1 MGYRSMKTLLLGF
14 IAALILLPACALGY
28 FRLGLAETSSDA
40 NPPAWETSVMRSAV
54 HASVRRSAAGI
65 QASPPGN
72 LDDAIVEGGKLYL
85 NGCAG
90 CHGTPGK
97 PSEDLSSYPR
107 VPQLPQVGTQYSEP
121 EMYWII
127 KHGIRN
133 TAMSA
138 YGPFYSDK
146 QVWALASFLRRI
158 DHLPPGMLE
167 RIQAKKAP
175 GGS

>member
-1 MGYRSMKTLLLGF
+1 MKTFLLGF
-14 IAALILLPACALGY
+14 IVALVLLPACGLGY
-28 FRLGLAETSSDA
+28 FRLGLAETRSDA

-54 HASVRRSAAGI
+54 HASVRRSAARI
-65 QASPPGN
+65 QASLPGN

-107 VPQLPQVGTQYSEP
+107 VPQLPQVGTRYSEP

-146 QVWALASFLRRI
+146 DLWDLASFLRRI
-158 DHLPPGMLE
+158 DHLPPGMVDGIL
-167 RIQAKKAP
+167 AKKAA
-175 GGS
+175 GGF

>member
-1 MGYRSMKTLLLGF
+1 MKTFLLGV
-14 IAALILLPACALGY
+14 IAALVLLPACALGY

-40 NPPAWETSVMRSAV
+40 NPPAWETFVMQSAV
-54 HASVRRSAAGI
+54 RASVHRSAADLEAPLTENI
-65 QASPPGN
+65 DEAV
-72 LDDAIVEGGKLYL
+72 IEGGKLYL

-97 PSEDLSSYPR
+97 PGEDLSSYPR
-107 VPQLPQVGTQYSEP
+107 VPQLPQVGTHYSQP

-138 YGPFYSDK
+138 YGRFYSDK
-146 QVWALASFLRRI
+146 ELWALTSFLGQI
-158 DHLPPGMLE
+158 NHLPPGMLD
-167 RIQAKKAP
+167 RIQAKKAA

>member
-1 MGYRSMKTLLLGF
+1 MKTFLLGF
-14 IAALILLPACALGY
+14 IAALVLLPTGALAY
-28 FRLGLAETSSDA
+28 FRLGLAETASDA
-40 NPPAWETSVMRSAV
+40 NPPASETWLMQSAV
-54 HASVRRSAAGI
+54 HASVRRSAAGTH
-65 QASPPGN
+65 APPPEN
-72 LDDAIVEGGKLYL
+72 IDEAVVDGGKLYL

-97 PSEDLSSYPR
+97 PDEDQSSYPR
-107 VPQLPQVGTQYSEP
+107 VPQLPQVGTQYSQA

-146 QVWALASFLRRI
+146 QLWALTAFLRQI
-158 DHLPPGMLE
+158 DHLSPGMLD
-167 RIQAKKAP
+167 RIQTKQSPEHSNK
-175 GGS
+175 

>member
-1 MGYRSMKTLLLGF
+1 MKTFLLGF
-14 IAALILLPACALGY
+14 VAALVVLPACGAAY

-40 NPPAWETSVMRSAV
+40 DPPAWETFVMRSAV
-54 HASVRRSAAGI
+54 RASVRRSAAGV
-65 QASPPGN
+65 QAAPPEN
-72 LDDAIVEGGKLYL
+72 VDEAIVEGGKLYL

-97 PSEDLSSYPR
+97 PSEDHSSYPR
-107 VPQLPQVGTQYSEP
+107 VPQLPQVGTQYSQA

-146 QVWALASFLRRI
+146 ELWALTSFLRQI

-167 RIQAKKAP
+167 RIQAKKAA
-175 GGS
+175 SAS